1 MNEAQT
7 RLDKVNPKL
16 RECGWGVVKES
27 RILVEQNAY
36 KLTNGKIGSSS
47 SRALKVDYILVYK
60 GVKLAIIEAKS
71 DEKDYNEGVAQA
83 KLYAQMM
90 NIRFTYA
97 TNGDKIY
104 EIDMLT
110 GMEDEID
117 SYPTPE
123 ELWDNTYREL
133 DEWKEKFLLT
143 PFFTKPDKTPRYYQE
158 NAVNKVLDAIAKK
171 RNRILLT
178 LATGTGKTFIAFQI
192 AWKLYQTKW
201 NNKGDDRRPRI
212 LFLADRNILANQA
225 QTDFGGFDEKLC
237 LRITPRTFR
246 ENKNVPTAQN
256 IYFTIFS
263 TFMTPE
269 GEPSYKQYDENFFDL
284 IIIDECHRGGA
295 NDESRWRDILDYFSS
310 AFQLGLTATPKRTDN
325 VNTYE
330 YFGEPVYQYSLK
342 QGIEDGFLTPF
353 RHVVMKT
360 TIDEYIYS
368 VDDDI
373 IEGED
378 LIDEDKVYEEK
389 DFYYGNI
396 EIVKRDELRVK
407 EMLNEINPN
416 DKTLVFC
423 YNQSHAA
430 KIRDMI
436 NRLSNSKNP
445 NYCVRVTANDG
456 TIGENYLRQFQ
467 DNENL
472 IPTILTTSH
481 KLSTGVD
488 ARNIRNIVLMRPI
501 NSMIEFKQII
511 GRGTRIFDNKLY
523 FSILDFVKAYEKYQD
538 PQWDGE
544 PICPRC
550 NQVDCICDGN
560 EPPRVCSKCGQ
571 KPCVCK
577 KEPCGICGESPCVC
591 GKEPC
596 RVCGQLPCVCKKKKI
611 VIKLSD
617 KREIEVIKDYMFMDV
632 DGKPISTK
640 EFIEKIFGH
649 LPQYFNSKE
658 ELIKIWA
665 NPLSREE
672 LLNKLEIAGFGIDKL
687 TSLQEIID
695 AKDSDLLDVLEYIAY
710 SIEPIK
716 RMDRV
721 EENKDNIYSH
731 LNVNQ
736 KDFVDFLV
744 DLYIKAGVSQ
754 LSNSNIKD
762 VINMK
767 YNSLEDAKKNLGNIS
782 SIKEVFT
789 NFQKSLYGDKS

>member
-7 RLDKVNPKL
+7 RFDKINPKL
-16 RECGWGVVKES
+16 KQCGWGVVKES
-27 RILVEQNAY
+27 RILVEQNAN

-60 GVKLAIIEAKS
+60 DVKLAIIEAKS
-71 DEKDYNEGVAQA
+71 DEKDYGEGVAQA

-104 EIDMLT
+104 EIDMFT
-110 GMEDEID
+110 GIEDEIV

-123 ELWDNTYREL
+123 ELWNNTYREI
-133 DEWKEKFLLT
+133 DNWKEKLLHT
-143 PFFTKPDKTPRYYQE
+143 TFFTKVDKSPRYYQE
-158 NAVNKVLDAIAKK
+158 NAVNKVLDAISEK

-192 AWKLYQTKW
+192 AWKLYHTKW
-201 NNKGDDRRPRI
+201 NTKNEDKRPRI

-237 LRITPRTFR
+237 LRITPKTFR
-246 ENKNVPTAQN
+246 ENKHVPTAQN

-269 GEPSYKQYDENFFDL
+269 GEPSYKKYPDDFFDL

-295 NDESRWRDILDYFSS
+295 NDESSWRDILDYFSS
-310 AFQLGLTATPKRTDN
+310 AVQLGLTATPKRTDN

-360 TIDEYIYS
+360 TIDDYIYCE
-368 VDDDI
+368 DDDI
-373 IEGED
+373 IDGED
-378 LIDEDKVYEEK
+378 LLDKDKVYEEN
-389 DFYYGNI
+389 DFYYGRI
-396 EIVKRDELRVK
+396 EIEQRDEQRVK
-407 EMLNEINPN
+407 ELLNEINSN

-456 TIGENYLRQFQ
+456 NIGENYLRQFQ

-560 EPPRVCSKCGQ
+560 EPPKVCRKCGQ
-571 KPCVCK
+571 KPCVCEK
-577 KEPCGICGESPCVC
+577 DTCEICGHNPCVCEKEPCEICGEI
-591 GKEPC
+591 
-596 RVCGQLPCVCKKKKI
+596 PCVCKKKKI

-617 KREIEVIKDYMFMDV
+617 NREIEVSKEYMFYGD

-640 EFIEKIFGH
+640 DFIEKIFGS

-672 LLNKLEIAGFGIDKL
+672 LLNKLEIAGFGVDKL
-687 TSLQEIID
+687 TALQEIINVNE
-695 AKDSDLLDVLEYIAY
+695 SDLLDVLEFIAY

-721 EENKDNIYSH
+721 EENKDSIYSN
-731 LNVNQ
+731 LNDNQ

-767 YNSLEDAKKNLGNIS
+767 YNSLEDAKKNFGNIN
-782 SIKEVFT
+782 SIKEIFT

>member
-263 TFMTPE
+263 TLMTPE

-640 EFIEKIFGH
+640 DFIEKIFGH

-665 NPLSREE
+665 NPLSREQ

-695 AKDSDLLDVLEYIAY
+695 AKDSDLLDVLEFIAY

>member
-7 RLDKVNPKL
+7 RLDKINPKL

-212 LFLADRNILANQA
+212 LFLADINILANQA

-488 ARNIRNIVLMRPI
+488 ARNIRNIVLMRPV

-560 EPPRVCSKCGQ
+560 EPPKVCSKCGH
-571 KPCVCK
+571 KPCICE

-695 AKDSDLLDVLEYIAY
+695 AKESDLLDVLEYIAY
-710 SIEPIK
+710 SIKPIK
-716 RMDRV
+716 RLDRV
-721 EENKDNIYSH
+721 EENRDSIYSN
-731 LNVNQ
+731 LNDNK
-736 KDFVDFLV
+736 KDFVNFLV

>member
-7 RLDKVNPKL
+7 RLDKINPKL
-16 RECGWGVVKES
+16 KECGWGVVKES
-27 RILVEQNAY
+27 RVLVEQNAY

-60 GVKLAIIEAKS
+60 GIKLAIIEAKS

-591 GKEPC
+591 GKVPC

-665 NPLSREE
+665 NPLSREK
-672 LLNKLEIAGFGIDKL
+672 LLHKLEIAGFGIDKL

-695 AKDSDLLDVLEYIAY
+695 AKESDLLDVLEYIAY
-710 SIEPIK
+710 SIKPIK
-716 RMDRV
+716 RLDRV
-721 EENKDNIYSH
+721 EENRDSIYSN
-731 LNVNQ
+731 LNDNK
-736 KDFVDFLV
+736 KDFVNFLV

-754 LSNSNIKD
+754 LSNNNIKD
-762 VINMK
+762 LINMK
-767 YNSLEDAKKNLGNIS
+767 YNSLEDAKKSLGGINN
-782 SIKEVFT
+782 IKEVFT
-789 NFQKSLYGDKS
+789 NFQKSLYGVNN

>member
-7 RLDKVNPKL
+7 RLDKINPKL
-16 RECGWGVVKES
+16 KECGWGVVKES

-71 DEKDYNEGVAQA
+71 DEKDYGEGVAQA

-90 NIRFTYA
+90 NIRFTYS

-110 GMEDEID
+110 GMEDEIE

-123 ELWDNTYREL
+123 QLWNNTYREL

-143 PFFTKPDKTPRYYQE
+143 PFFTKPDKSPRYYQE
-158 NAVNKVLDAIAKK
+158 NAVNKVLDAISEK

-201 NNKGDDRRPRI
+201 NTKGDSRRPRI

-591 GKEPC
+591 GKVPC

-665 NPLSREE
+665 NPLSREK
-672 LLNKLEIAGFGIDKL
+672 LLHKLEIAGFGIDKL

-695 AKDSDLLDVLEYIAY
+695 AKESDLLDVLEYIAY
-710 SIEPIK
+710 SIKPIK
-716 RMDRV
+716 RLDRV
-721 EENKDNIYSH
+721 EENRDSIYSN
-731 LNVNQ
+731 LNDNK
-736 KDFVDFLV
+736 KDFVNFLV

-754 LSNSNIKD
+754 LSNNNIKD
-762 VINMK
+762 LINMK
-767 YNSLEDAKKNLGNIS
+767 YNSLEDAKKSLGGINN
-782 SIKEVFT
+782 IKEVFT
-789 NFQKSLYGDKS
+789 NFQKSLYGDNN

>member
-158 NAVNKVLDAIAKK
+158 NAVNKVLDAISEK

-640 EFIEKIFGH
+640 DFIEKIFGH

-665 NPLSREE
+665 NPLSREQ

-695 AKDSDLLDVLEYIAY
+695 AKDSDLLDVLEFIAY

-721 EENKDNIYSH
+721 EENKDNIYSN
-731 LNVNQ
+731 LNDNK

>member
-640 EFIEKIFGH
+640 DFIEKIFGH

-665 NPLSREE
+665 NPLSREQ

-695 AKDSDLLDVLEYIAY
+695 AKDSDLLDVLEFIAY

>member
-16 RECGWGVVKES
+16 KECGWGVVKES
-27 RILVEQNAY
+27 RVLVEQNAY

-60 GVKLAIIEAKS
+60 GIKLAIIEAKS

-90 NIRFTYA
+90 NIRFTYS

-110 GMEDEID
+110 GMEDEVE

-123 ELWDNTYREL
+123 QLWNNTYSEL

-263 TFMTPE
+263 TLMTPE

-560 EPPRVCSKCGQ
+560 EPPKVCSKCGH
-571 KPCVCK
+571 KPCICE

-665 NPLSREE
+665 NPLSREK
-672 LLNKLEIAGFGIDKL
+672 LLHKLEIAGFGIDKL

-695 AKDSDLLDVLEYIAY
+695 AKESDLLDVLEYIAY
-710 SIEPIK
+710 SIKPIK
-716 RMDRV
+716 RLDRV
-721 EENKDNIYSH
+721 EENRDSIYSN
-731 LNVNQ
+731 LNDNK
-736 KDFVDFLV
+736 KDFVNFLV
-744 DLYIKAGVSQ
+744 DLYINAGVSQ
-754 LSNSNIKD
+754 LSNNNIKD
-762 VINMK
+762 LINMK
-767 YNSLEDAKKNLGNIS
+767 YNSLEDAKKSLGGINN
-782 SIKEVFT
+782 IKEVFT
-789 NFQKSLYGDKS
+789 NFQKSLYGVNS

>member
-158 NAVNKVLDAIAKK
+158 NAVNKVLDAISEK

-640 EFIEKIFGH
+640 DFIEKIFGH

-665 NPLSREE
+665 NPLSREQ

-695 AKDSDLLDVLEYIAY
+695 AKDSDLLDVLEFIAY

-721 EENKDNIYSH
+721 EENKDNIYSN
-731 LNVNQ
+731 LNDNK

-789 NFQKSLYGDKS
+789 NFQKSLYGVNN

>member
-60 GVKLAIIEAKS
+60 GVKLGVIEAKS

-110 GMEDEID
+110 GIEDEID

-123 ELWDNTYREL
+123 QLWDNTYSEL

-640 EFIEKIFGH
+640 DFIEKIFGH

-665 NPLSREE
+665 NPLSREK
-672 LLNKLEIAGFGIDKL
+672 LLHKLEIAGFGIDKL

-695 AKDSDLLDVLEYIAY
+695 AKESDLLDVLEYIAY
-710 SIEPIK
+710 SIKPIK
-716 RMDRV
+716 RLDRV
-721 EENKDNIYSH
+721 EENRDSIYSN
-731 LNVNQ
+731 LNDNK
-736 KDFVDFLV
+736 KDFVNFLV

-754 LSNSNIKD
+754 LSNNNIKD
-762 VINMK
+762 LINMK

>member
-1 MNEAQT
+1 
-7 RLDKVNPKL
+7 
-16 RECGWGVVKES
+16 
-27 RILVEQNAY
+27 
-36 KLTNGKIGSSS
+36 
-47 SRALKVDYILVYK
+47 
-60 GVKLAIIEAKS
+60 
-71 DEKDYNEGVAQA
+71 
-83 KLYAQMM
+83 
-90 NIRFTYA
+90 
-97 TNGDKIY
+97 
-104 EIDMLT
+104 
-110 GMEDEID
+110 
-117 SYPTPE
+117 
-123 ELWDNTYREL
+123 
-133 DEWKEKFLLT
+133 
-143 PFFTKPDKTPRYYQE
+143 
-158 NAVNKVLDAIAKK
+158 
-171 RNRILLT
+171 
-178 LATGTGKTFIAFQI
+178 
-192 AWKLYQTKW
+192 
-201 NNKGDDRRPRI
+201 

-263 TFMTPE
+263 TLMTPE

-456 TIGENYLRQFQ
+456 TIGESYLRQFQ

-488 ARNIRNIVLMRPI
+488 ARNIRNIVLMRPV

-665 NPLSREE
+665 NPLSREK
-672 LLNKLEIAGFGIDKL
+672 LLHKLEIAGFGIDKL

-695 AKDSDLLDVLEYIAY
+695 AKESDLLDVLEYIAY
-710 SIEPIK
+710 SIKPIK
-716 RMDRV
+716 RLDRV
-721 EENKDNIYSH
+721 EENRDSIYS
-731 LNVNQ
+731 NQ
-736 KDFVDFLV
+736 QRSF
-744 DLYIKAGVSQ
+744 YI
-754 LSNSNIKD
+754 LCI
-762 VINMK
+762 
-767 YNSLEDAKKNLGNIS
+767 
-782 SIKEVFT
+782 
-789 NFQKSLYGDKS
+789 

>member
-389 DFYYGNI
+389 DFYYGSI

-665 NPLSREE
+665 NPLSREQ

-695 AKDSDLLDVLEYIAY
+695 AKDSDLLDVLEFIAY

>member
-7 RLDKVNPKL
+7 RLDKINPKL
-16 RECGWGVVKES
+16 KECGWGVVKES

-488 ARNIRNIVLMRPI
+488 ARNIRNIVLMRPV

-640 EFIEKIFGH
+640 DFIEKIFGH

-665 NPLSREE
+665 NPLSREQ

-695 AKDSDLLDVLEYIAY
+695 AKDSDLLDVLEFIAY

>member
-60 GVKLAIIEAKS
+60 GIKLAIIEAKS

-90 NIRFTYA
+90 NIRFTYS

-110 GMEDEID
+110 GMEDEVE

-123 ELWDNTYREL
+123 QLWNNTYSEL

-201 NNKGDDRRPRI
+201 NNKEDDRRPRI

-263 TFMTPE
+263 TLMTPE

-560 EPPRVCSKCGQ
+560 EPPKVCSKCGH
-571 KPCVCK
+571 KPCICE

-665 NPLSREE
+665 NPLSREK
-672 LLNKLEIAGFGIDKL
+672 LLHKLEIAGFGIDKL

-695 AKDSDLLDVLEYIAY
+695 AKESDLLDVLEYIAY
-710 SIEPIK
+710 SIKPIK
-716 RMDRV
+716 RLDRV
-721 EENKDNIYSH
+721 EENRDSIYSN
-731 LNVNQ
+731 LNDNK
-736 KDFVDFLV
+736 KDFVNFLV
-744 DLYIKAGVSQ
+744 DLYINAGVSQ
-754 LSNSNIKD
+754 LSNNNIKD
-762 VINMK
+762 LINMK
-767 YNSLEDAKKNLGNIS
+767 YNSLEDAKKSLGGINN
-782 SIKEVFT
+782 IKEVFT
-789 NFQKSLYGDKS
+789 NFQKSLYGVNS

>member
-695 AKDSDLLDVLEYIAY
+695 AKDSDLLDVLEFIAY